1 MRRTLL
7 YQLYPVYLIALVV
20 AIGALTFAAQYGFR
34 NAFYGE
40 KQHELH
46 NTAVVVANS
55 ITVDEIADSGRIRA
69 IVDRLGRD
77 VPNRITIMRPDGEVI
92 GDSFAD
98 PGTIENHSD
107 RPEFRS
113 ALETGSGTD
122 IRVSATVGLN
132 SMYAAVLIRSTDGT
146 PAAVVRIAGSVT
158 HLDARSREFLL
169 AIVLAA
175 VVIVAAA
182 VFFALVMI
190 ARIHRPLRDIR
201 AAAAR
206 YAEGDLRHRISIRRA
221 PDDIVEIADTLND
234 MAHQLAD
241 TIGSIT
247 RQRNELEKILTSMV
261 EGVIVVDSDRTIR
274 SMNRAAAGM
283 FALSP
288 VSAPAAND
296 ASQRRT
302 ILDVLRSTDLDAV
315 AEKVLATGTPTEDT
329 ITIYT
334 KPVRHLQVHGTSLT
348 TDAGTGVL
356 LVLNDITR
364 LRRLEEVRQDFVA
377 NVSHELKTPITT
389 ILGFVETLRDGAIE
403 DTDSAPR
410 FLEIVH
416 SSAIRLSLIVEDL
429 LSLSRLEALDATV
442 PLESCSLRE
451 IVEKSIEACSRQA
464 REKRID
470 VQAFHDGPDYAELNR
485 TLLEQALI
493 NLVDNAIK
501 FSPTGSTVK
510 IDTKVEANTA
520 GSSLVLS
527 VSDRGHGIPRK
538 DLPRIFE
545 RFYRVDRARSR
556 EMGGTGLGL
565 AIVKH
570 IAIAHHGEVTAESRE
585 GHGSTFTIRIPHAA
599 R

>member
-20 AIGALTFAAQYGFR
+20 AIGALTFAAHYGFR
-34 NAFYGE
+34 DAFYSE

-46 NTAVVVANS
+46 NTARVVANS
-55 ITVDEIADSGRIRA
+55 IAADGAFEPDRVSALIAT
-69 IVDRLGRD
+69 LGRN
-77 VPNRITIMRPDGEVI
+77 VPNRITVIALDGTVL
-92 GDSFAD
+92 GDSVAD
-98 PGTIENHSD
+98 MQTIENHSD
-107 RPEFRS
+107 RPEFIG
-113 ALETGSGTD
+113 ALATGFGTD
-122 IRVSATVGLN
+122 IRVSATTGAN
-132 SMYAAVLIRSTDGT
+132 SMYVATVLASPDGS
-146 PAAVVRIAGSVT
+146 PAAVVRIAGSVV

-175 VVIVAAA
+175 VVIVASA
-182 VFFALVMI
+182 VFFAVVMI

-221 PDDIVEIADTLND
+221 PDDIVEIGDTLND

-247 RQRNELEKILTSMV
+247 TQRNELEKILSSMV

-274 SMNRAAAGM
+274 SMNRAAAHM
-283 FALSP
+283 FGLPTVDTSGADSEPRL
-288 VSAPAAND
+288 
-296 ASQRRT
+296 RT
-302 ILDVLRSTDLDAV
+302 VLDLLRSTDLDAV
-315 AEKVLATGTPTEDT
+315 AEKVLASGTPTEDT
-329 ITIYT
+329 ITIYGKRT
-334 KPVRHLQVHGTSLT
+334 RHVQVHGTSLT

-389 ILGFVETLRDGAIE
+389 ILGFVETLRDGAIDGE
-403 DTDSAPR
+403 SAPR

-416 SSAIRLSLIVEDL
+416 GSAIRLSRIVEDL
-429 LSLSRLEALDATV
+429 LSLSRLEALDTTV
-442 PLESCSLRE
+442 PLEPCLVRE
-451 IVEKSIEACSRQA
+451 IVDKSIEACAGNA

-470 VQAFHDGPDYAELNR
+470 VHAMHTGADHAEVNR
-485 TLLEQALI
+485 VLLEQALI

-501 FSPTGSTVK
+501 YSPDGSTIEVK
-510 IDTKVEANTA
+510 TMIDENRLELIVNDH
-520 GSSLVLS
+520 GY
-527 VSDRGHGIPRK
+527 GIPRK

-570 IAIAHHGEVTAESRE
+570 IAIAHRGEVDVESRE
-585 GHGSTFTIRIPHAA
+585 GHGSTFTVKIPRAIQ
-599 R
+599 